1 MIKAPAPEHHVVWLL
16 DNVPVVHI
24 GPIGTLFRRG
34 RRILVTVIRPN
45 GTAEEFLVILG
56 RRDRL
61 FATVN
66 RCPHLGRRLDDAP
79 TNGRR
84 LTCPGHGRSFDL
96 RTGAAARPGTGP
108 LPVAG
113 AWIKDGEAFLRVGR

>member
-1 MIKAPAPEHHVVWLL
+1 MVRLP

-24 GPIGTLFRRG
+24 GPVETLFRRC
-34 RRILVTVIRPN
+34 RRVVVTVIRTN
-45 GTAEEFLVILG
+45 GTVDEFLVILG

-79 TNGRR
+79 THGCR

-96 RTGAAARPGTGP
+96 RTGAPARPGTGP
-108 LPVAG
+108 LPVAR
-113 AWIKDGEAFLRVGR
+113 AWLKDGQAFLRVRS